1 MRSHSRVLLSFVV
14 LATTVG
20 CGAKTGLYT
29 PDGGENASLDAGVDA
44 PITDAAVDC
53 LVIPL
58 DGGPVEVDIAIEAE
72 VGAADIAFVIDTTA
86 SMQDELSRI
95 RERLRDVIAPA
106 IRDAIPDSRLAV
118 ASFEDFPVPEY
129 GAATDRPYELWTT
142 ATSDI
147 SLVQAAV
154 NAITLGDGR
163 DLPESQVEAIYQLV
177 TGAGRGSYVPV
188 SAGCPGGGFGSACF
202 RRDALPV
209 ALLFTDNDFH
219 NGPRNANPYG
229 SDVRP
234 APATYDEMVEVA
246 NGVGL
251 RVIGFDSTGGARRH
265 VQQLSTDTG
274 ALTPDGRPL
283 YYNVG
288 AAAERLDTSVVDAI
302 RTLASNFVQDVDA
315 VIFDGDPTDGIDALE
330 LVESFLP
337 SRAEPMNGI
346 ERIDGSTFV
355 AAQAGTRLYWVVT
368 IRNDAVVPGPRPRRV
383 RLEVVFRGD
392 ERRRIGRTFID
403 LVIPGAD
410 GSACEELDP

>member
-1 MRSHSRVLLSFVV
+1 M
-14 LATTVG
+14 
-20 CGAKTGLYT
+20 
-29 PDGGENASLDAGVDA
+29 
-44 PITDAAVDC
+44 
-53 LVIPL
+53 
-58 DGGPVEVDIAIEAE
+58 
-72 VGAADIAFVIDTTA
+72 
-86 SMQDELSRI
+86 
-95 RERLRDVIAPA
+95 IAPGDSG
-106 IRDAIPDSRLAV
+106 RDPDSRLAV